1 MNEVDPDDDAADL
14 FSTPSD
20 VALLQ
25 LLLADLHDDLAGRLG
40 RYHYLIDHG
49 RTLGSGGTLLF
60 GGTVAHT
67 ALIEARSSFVH
78 GNFAATILLCQSLA
92 ENTLAGFLHVAG
104 EDLPPKVG
112 FHETLKRCSAMRFLS
127 SGEITDLKRLAD
139 LRNPLS
145 HFRNVNDPASLVRRS
160 VVVGE
165 LAEDVLAQDA
175 HFAIAT
181 TIRLMSKAP
190 FRVG

>member
-1 MNEVDPDDDAADL
+1 MNEIDADDHTDDL

-20 VALLQ
+20 VELLQ

-49 RTLGSGGTLLF
+49 RSLGIGGTLLF

-112 FHETLKRCSAMRFLS
+112 FHETLRRSSANGFLS
-127 SGEITDLKRLAD
+127 SGEVTDLKRLAD

-145 HFRNVNDPASLVRRS
+145 HFRNVNDPDNLVRRS
-160 VVVGE
+160 VTGGE
-165 LAEDVLAQDA
+165 LAEDVLAHDA

-181 TIRLMSKAP
+181 AIRLMSKAP

>member
-1 MNEVDPDDDAADL
+1 MIDSNDDVSDL
-14 FSTPSD
+14 FSAASD

-25 LLLADLHDDLAGRLG
+25 LLLAELHDDLPGRLA

-49 RTLGSGGTLLF
+49 RCLGSGGTLLF

-67 ALIEARSSFVH
+67 ALTEARSSFVY

-92 ENTLAGFLHVAG
+92 ENNLAGLLHVAG
-104 EDLPPKVG
+104 EDLPAKVG
-112 FHETLKRCSAMRFLS
+112 FHETLRRCLAMGFLS
-127 SGEITDLKRLAD
+127 SEEVADLKRLAD

-145 HFRNVNDPASLVRRS
+145 HFRNVNDPNNLVRRS
-160 VVVGE
+160 VGE
-165 LAEDVLAQDA
+165 GGFAEDVLARDA

-181 TIRLMSKAP
+181 ASRLMSKAP